1 MAEFPNKAKV
11 VIVGLGGIVGASI
24 AHHLIEFAR
33 AATSGRQNAS
43 NYSVRL
49 REAAVPAE

>member
-1 MAEFPNKAKV
+1 M
-11 VIVGLGGIVGASI
+11 I

-43 NYSVRL
+43 NYSIRL